1 MTRGSAITDTTTSAR
16 RRLACRALFALLA
29 FALGAAASAS
39 DPAATAP
46 SPAPASQTAAPEPQD
61 AQNEFP
67 GFRFWKA
74 PAALIERWPWEDGKY
89 YPIRVKLFNEWLEI
103 ESEVERLRAE
113 EDVLLRG
120 VVPTLRIDGKLDG
133 ATLEGEGVYTTT
145 ATLAAENADLEKVS
159 SALYRLQPFSFA
171 ISPFTDGSPDAKYAL
186 DQTLEESV
194 AVYPDGRLYL
204 PNSREM
210 KRKFKWSQR
219 GKVDKLGRVSFDFAF
234 PTATSV
240 EMTFETPSDAEVAV
254 TNGIVQDISTGADG
268 KSNPNAESDADA
280 APVSAPSVRKWRVL
294 FGGLPNATV
303 LVTRTKDPA
312 YAERRLAGVRQEL
325 TYRVTREGLN
335 LTSRF
340 EFESTAAPPE
350 NVELTL
356 DDPLGL

>member
-1 MTRGSAITDTTTSAR
+1 ME
-16 RRLACRALFALLA
+16 C
-29 FALGAAASAS
+29 
-39 DPAATAP
+39 
-46 SPAPASQTAAPEPQD
+46 
-61 AQNEFP
+61 
-67 GFRFWKA
+67 
-74 PAALIERWPWEDGKY
+74 
-89 YPIRVKLFNEWLEI
+89 
-103 ESEVERLRAE
+103 LRAE

-133 ATLEGEGVYTTT
+133 ATLEGDGVYTTT

-268 KSNPNAESDADA
+268 KSNPNAESDPDA
-280 APVSAPSVRKWRVL
+280 AASSVSAPSVRKWRVL

-312 YAERRLAGVRQEL
+312 TPSGGWRAFGR
-325 TYRVTREGLN
+325 N
-335 LTSRF
+335 
-340 EFESTAAPPE
+340 
-350 NVELTL
+350 
-356 DDPLGL
+356 